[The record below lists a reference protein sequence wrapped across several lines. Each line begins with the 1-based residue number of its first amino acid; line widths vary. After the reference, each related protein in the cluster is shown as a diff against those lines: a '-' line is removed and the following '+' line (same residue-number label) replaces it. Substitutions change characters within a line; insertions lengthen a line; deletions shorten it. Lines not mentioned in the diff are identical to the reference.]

1 MIGMQTDCG
10 SFATTEHFTGKT
22 MSVDT
27 FDPSQFNAQNKS
39 IDAAT
44 LALALE
50 LAAAGAKENFVIE
63 LTAEQIATLAR
74 LMQHSGWQDAGTDL
88 DDAAIVGLI
97 RLFTLGEMRY
107 PEWKAEAKS
116 PVVGLMRVLK
126 KRKTVPADLVSW
138 IKANTSNRFLPHGD
152 LMDLL

>member
-1 MIGMQTDCG
+1 MIGTQTDYG

-50 LAAAGAKENFVIE
+50 LAAAGAKENFAIE
-63 LTAEQIATLAR
+63 LTAEQIATLAP

-88 DDAAIVGLI
+88 DDVAIVGLI

-116 PVVGLMRVLK
+116 PVVALMRVLK